1 MLTNDEI
8 VIVILSCTF
17 GFATIFIMG
26 LRLAMRKLRKQK
38 LYLSDYLTVVAILSV
53 LSRSAFAIVV
63 DLWGNNNDLKPGDH
77 FTETEIYRREIGSQL
92 TLAGRMIYN
101 T

>member
-8 VIVILSCTF
+8 VIVTLSCTF

-26 LRLAMRKLRKQK
+26 LRLTMRKLRKQK
-38 LYLSDYLTVVAILSV
+38 LYLSDYLTIAAILCV
-53 LSRSAFAIVV
+53 LARSAFAIVV

-77 FTETEIYRREIGSQL
+77 FTETEIYRRKIGSEL
-92 TLAGRMIYN
+92 TLAGRMVYN